1 MTCPWIHVLLCII
14 IIIII
19 IIMMLSQSNMQL
31 SLSTTFDRNATL
43 RAAAAGKYDHI
54 RLFYAA
60 DIPVMDDVTGAGEH
74 STAQTNERACRLFSI
89 LTSCLIAKR

>member
-1 MTCPWIHVLLCII
+1 
-14 IIIII
+14 
-19 IIMMLSQSNMQL
+19 MQL

-74 STAQTNERACRLFSI
+74 STAQHKRTNARACRLFLI

>member
-1 MTCPWIHVLLCII
+1 
-14 IIIII
+14 
-19 IIMMLSQSNMQL
+19 MQL

-60 DIPVMDDVTGAGEH
+60 DIPVMDDVTGAGEQKQNALAGFLDFK
-74 STAQTNERACRLFSI
+74 SPA
-89 LTSCLIAKR
+89 